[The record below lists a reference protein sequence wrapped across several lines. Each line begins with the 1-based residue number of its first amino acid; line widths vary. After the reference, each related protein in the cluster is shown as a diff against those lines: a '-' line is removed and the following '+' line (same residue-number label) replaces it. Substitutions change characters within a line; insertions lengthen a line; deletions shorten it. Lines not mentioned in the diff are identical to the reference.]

1 MGFKKKL
8 CLLKEKTR
16 TRNKHTLWCF
26 VYSLLFSTFFH
37 HSYPSLNVTKV
48 VKCFL
53 VFFGDF
59 KKNNNNNLFVC
70 FFVLVWK
77 WWICCSQIV
86 DVLLGYYIYE
96 FPILG
101 YPLVLPNLATC
112 MIWRIS
118 ISWISLSFSRSSYI
132 HNRSI
137 ELNFGLRSCVI
148 F

>member
-8 CLLKEKTR
+8 CLVKEKTR
-16 TRNKHTLWCF
+16 TRNKYTLWCF
-26 VYSLLFSTFFH
+26 VNSLLFSTLFH
-37 HSYPSLNVTKV
+37 HSYPPLNVTKV

-53 VFFGDF
+53 MFFGDF
-59 KKNNNNNLFVC
+59 FFFFNIICLFVC
-70 FFVLVWK
+70 FSLKRMNMSFAK
-77 WWICCSQIV
+77 QM
-86 DVLLGYYIYE
+86 YYQGTTFTNFQFLDI
-96 FPILG
+96 
-101 YPLVLPNLATC
+101 PLCPNLATC

-132 HNRSI
+132 YNRSI

>member
-8 CLLKEKTR
+8 CLVKEKTQ

-26 VYSLLFSTFFH
+26 VYSLLFSTLFH
-37 HSYPSLNVTKV
+37 HSYPPLNVTKV

-53 VFFGDF
+53 MFFGDF
-59 KKNNNNNLFVC
+59 FFFFNIICLFQFEKDEYV
-70 FFVLVWK
+70 
-77 WWICCSQIV
+77 ICKV
-86 DVLLGYYIYE
+86 DVLLGYYIYK

-101 YPLVLPNLATC
+101 YPLVPPNLATC
-112 MIWRIS
+112 MIQRIS

>member
-8 CLLKEKTR
+8 CLVKEKTQM
-16 TRNKHTLWCF
+16 RNKHTLWCF
-26 VYSLLFSTFFH
+26 VNSLLFSTLFH
-37 HSYPSLNVTKV
+37 HSYPPLNVTKV

-53 VFFGDF
+53 MFFGDL
-59 KKNNNNNLFVC
+59 KKKKNLFVC
-70 FFVLVWK
+70 LFVLVWK
-77 WWICCSQIV
+77 GWICHLHIV
-86 DVLLGYYIYE
+86 DVLLGYYIYK

-101 YPLVLPNLATC
+101 YPLVLLNLATC

>member
-8 CLLKEKTR
+8 CLVKEKTR
-16 TRNKHTLWCF
+16 TRNKHTMWCF
-26 VYSLLFSTFFH
+26 VNSLLFSTLFH
-37 HSYPSLNVTKV
+37 HSYPPLNVTKV

-53 VFFGDF
+53 MFFGDF
-59 KKNNNNNLFVC
+59 FFFLIFFVC
-70 FFVLVWK
+70 FSLKRMNMSFCK
-77 WWICCSQIV
+77 V
-86 DVLLGYYIYE
+86 DVLLGYYIYK

-101 YPLVLPNLATC
+101 YPLVPPNLATC
-112 MIWRIS
+112 KIWRIS
-118 ISWISLSFSRSSYI
+118 ISWISLSFSKSSYI

>member
-1 MGFKKKL
+1 M
-8 CLLKEKTR
+8 CLVKEKTR

-26 VYSLLFSTFFH
+26 VYSLLFSTLFH
-37 HSYPSLNVTKV
+37 HSYPPLNVKKV

-53 VFFGDF
+53 MFFGDF
-59 KKNNNNNLFVC
+59 KKKKIFVC
-70 FFVLVWK
+70 LFVLVWK
-77 WWICCSQIV
+77 GWICRLQIV
-86 DVLLGYYIYE
+86 DVLLGYYIYK

-118 ISWISLSFSRSSYI
+118 ISWISLSFSTSSYI

>member
-8 CLLKEKTR
+8 CLVKEKTR

-26 VYSLLFSTFFH
+26 VFSLLFSTLFH
-37 HSYPSLNVTKV
+37 HSYPPLNVTKV

-53 VFFGDF
+53 MFFGDF
-59 KKNNNNNLFVC
+59 FFFLIFFVC
-70 FFVLVWK
+70 FSLKRMNMSFCK
-77 WWICCSQIV
+77 V
-86 DVLLGYYIYE
+86 DVLLGYYIYK

-101 YPLVLPNLATC
+101 YPLVPPNLATC
-112 MIWRIS
+112 MIQRIS
-118 ISWISLSFSRSSYI
+118 ISWISLSFSRSNYI

>member
-1 MGFKKKL
+1 M
-8 CLLKEKTR
+8 CLVKEKTW

-26 VYSLLFSTFFH
+26 VYSLLFSTLFH
-37 HSYPSLNVTKV
+37 HSYPPLNVTKV

-53 VFFGDF
+53 MFFGDF
-59 KKNNNNNLFVC
+59 FFKILFVC
-70 FFVLVWK
+70 LFVLVWK
-77 WWICCSQIV
+77 GWICRLQIV

-96 FPILG
+96 FPIFG
-101 YPLVLPNLATC
+101 YPIVLPNLATS

-118 ISWISLSFSRSSYI
+118 ISWLSLSFSTSSYI

>member
-8 CLLKEKTR
+8 CLVKEKTQMR
-16 TRNKHTLWCF
+16 TKHTLWCF
-26 VYSLLFSTFFH
+26 VNSLLCSTLFH
-37 HSYPSLNVTKV
+37 HSYPPLNVTKV

-53 VFFGDF
+53 MFFGDL
-59 KKNNNNNLFVC
+59 KKKLFIC
-70 FFVLVWK
+70 LFVLVWK
-77 WWICCSQIV
+77 GWVCCLQIV

-118 ISWISLSFSRSSYI
+118 ISWISLSFSKSSYI

-137 ELNFGLRSCVI
+137 EPNFGLRSCVI